1 MKLYLVRH
9 GDALAEREDPSR
21 SLSSTGQSEIER
33 LAKWL
38 ADAHVSL
45 SEIRHSTKNRAAQ
58 TTRIIAEALA
68 PQPKTR
74 EVQGLAPN
82 DDFRRVAED
91 LVHEEGDLMLVG
103 HLPFVGL
110 LGSLLLKG
118 SPDAARVSFPTGGML
133 VLERTD
139 DRWKLEH
146 VIDPH
151 RLY

>member
-9 GDALAEREDPSR
+9 GDALAEREDASR
-21 SLSSTGQSEIER
+21 SLSSTGHRKVER

-38 ADAHVSL
+38 VDANVSL

-58 TTRIIAEALA
+58 TARIISDALA

-74 EVQGLAPN
+74 EVHGLAPN

-91 LVHEEGDLMLVG
+91 VVHEDGDLMLVG
-103 HLPFVGL
+103 HMPFMGL
-110 LGSLLLKG
+110 LGSVLLKG
-118 SPDAARVSFPTGGML
+118 SPDAARVTFPTGGML
-133 VLERTD
+133 VLKRTD
-139 DRWKLEH
+139 DGWKLEH